1 MRSVLLALSSS
12 VSCASSMLR
21 SYLRISK
28 FSSSIACCAYRVA
41 TLLLFFI
48 TENLSN
54 GLLVSPLWNLWN
66 NLRLRACRQ
75 LLAQVVALHVQFLI
89 RTYCSSV
96 GTSLLRRR
104 SCCSE
109 MNCALAGQHPSWTR
123 VVPILDPSGGSRL
136 FQTCQR
142 TRGGVHRSDWSAIR
156 KT

>member
-1 MRSVLLALSSS
+1 MVSS
-12 VSCASSMLR
+12 
-21 SYLRISK
+21 
-28 FSSSIACCAYRVA
+28 
-41 TLLLFFI
+41 
-48 TENLSN
+48 
-54 GLLVSPLWNLWN
+54 LWNLWN

-75 LLAQVVALHVQFLI
+75 LLVQVVALPVQFLI

-96 GTSLLRRR
+96 GTSLLRKR

-156 KT
+156 KTLWISVPPYCSSEGASLPERRSVFPQRFQWTSSFLGTKLDSSSEDCW